1 MATCRTDST
10 LIIPLKLAGCVF
22 VTVISRPDWERE
34 MKLGAV
40 STGMGGVGGG
50 VTLEC
55 AAMQ

>member
-10 LIIPLKLAGCVF
+10 LIIPLKLAGCVS

-40 STGMGGVGGG
+40 STGGGVA
-50 VTLEC
+50 LEC

>member
-40 STGMGGVGGG
+40 STGMGGGG
-50 VTLEC
+50 VALEC